1 MSSYLIGVLAGI
13 AAVVLAAAI
22 AKWRARDLPMS
33 VAERVELLS
42 RRRARMLPPLA
53 AIFLAQQA
61 SYFSTPVTAAPRP
74 VDTVKISAWLIL
86 SIVLL
91 AALATKGFW
100 FHSKEVRDLIDDENT
115 RANRSHAMQSG
126 FLFAMGAGICVYV
139 LTMFEPVTAR
149 EAVHI
154 MMSAGIATALIQ
166 WGFLERRAYRDA

>member
-1 MSSYLIGVLAGI
+1 MGAYLIGLLVGIGAGVLI
-13 AAVVLAAAI
+13 LAVT
-22 AKWRARDLPMS
+22 KFRTRNRSMT
-33 VAERVELLS
+33 VAEQAEFLS
-42 RRRARMLPPLA
+42 KRRARLLPALA

-74 VDTVKISAWLIL
+74 VDTVKISAWLVL

-100 FHSKEVRDLIDDENT
+100 AHSSEVRNLIDDENT
-115 RANRSHAMQSG
+115 RANRHHAMQSG
-126 FLFAMGAGICVYV
+126 FLFAMGAGVCVYV
-139 LTMFEPVTAR
+139 ATMFIPVTAR

-154 MMSAGIATALIQ
+154 IMSAGIATALVQ

>member
-1 MSSYLIGVLAGI
+1 MNSYLAGVLVGI
-13 AAVVLAAAI
+13 GAVLLAAAI
-22 AKWRARDLPMS
+22 AKLRSRRLPGS
-33 VAERVELLS
+33 VAEKAEVLS
-42 RRRARMLPPLA
+42 KRRARMLPPLA

-61 SYFSTPVTAAPRP
+61 SYFSTPATTAPRT
-74 VDTVKISAWLIL
+74 VDTVKISAWLLL

-115 RANRSHAMQSG
+115 RANRNHAMRSG

-139 LTMFEPVTAR
+139 MTMFEPLTAR

>member
-1 MSSYLIGVLAGI
+1 MNSYLVGVLVGIGAVLLAG
-13 AAVVLAAAI
+13 AI
-22 AKWRARDLPMS
+22 AKWRTRYTPIG
-33 VAERVELLS
+33 VAEKAEFLS
-42 RRRARMLPPLA
+42 RRRARMLPALA

-61 SYFSTPVTAAPRP
+61 SYFSMPATTTPRT
-74 VDTVKISAWLIL
+74 VDTVKISAWLVL

-115 RANRSHAMQSG
+115 QANRSHAMRSG
-126 FLFAMGAGICVYV
+126 FLFAMGAGVCVYV
-139 LTMFEPVTAR
+139 MTMFEPVTAR

>member
-1 MSSYLIGVLAGI
+1 MSSYLIGVFAGI
-13 AAVVLAAAI
+13 AAALAAAAI
-22 AKWRARDLPMS
+22 AKWRARNTPMS
-33 VAERVELLS
+33 VAEKAELLS

-61 SYFSTPVTAAPRP
+61 SYFSTPAASAVRP
-74 VDTVKISAWLIL
+74 VDAVKISAWLLL
-86 SIVLL
+86 SVVLL

-115 RANRSHAMQSG
+115 RANRNHAMQSG
-126 FLFAMGAGICVYV
+126 FLFAMGAGVCVYV
-139 LTMFEPVTAR
+139 MTMFEPVTAR

>member
-1 MSSYLIGVLAGI
+1 MNAYLAGVLVGI
-13 AAVVLAAAI
+13 GAVVLGAAI
-22 AKWRARDLPMS
+22 AKFRSRHLMGS
-33 VAERVELLS
+33 NAEKAEVLS
-42 RRRARMLPPLA
+42 KRRARMLPPLA

-61 SYFSTPVTAAPRP
+61 SYFSTSSITSPRT

-115 RANRSHAMQSG
+115 RANRSQAMRTG

-139 LTMFEPVTAR
+139 VTMFEPVTAK
-149 EAVHI
+149 EAIHI
-154 MMSAGIATALIQ
+154 VMSAGIGTALIQ
-166 WGFLERRAYRDA
+166 WGFLERRAYQDA